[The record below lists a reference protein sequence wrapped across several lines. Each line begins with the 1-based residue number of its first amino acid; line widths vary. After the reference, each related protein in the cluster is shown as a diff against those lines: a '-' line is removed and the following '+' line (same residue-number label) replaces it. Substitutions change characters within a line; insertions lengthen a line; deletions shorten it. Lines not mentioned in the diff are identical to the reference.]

1 MRKLTLLLC
10 ACCLPLT
17 LHAAERGWL
26 NRSHA
31 RMTVWVSE
39 LGRWV
44 DARLSGETVPENNPS
59 RLKLGY
65 GVTLS
70 RLDKPEWK
78 PRIGLDLRLPVSERK
93 LKLFVTR
100 QLNDSGRT
108 PRPEQIGGHA
118 SNTTTNDQTFIGI
131 RSLEKRSARIL
142 RTLDF
147 GANFHGITPSVF
159 VRWRNRD
166 RQPLTPSWQWT
177 TYLQWLWESDRGL
190 SGRYAWV
197 FDRALDS
204 RRLWRQRLQLDG
216 YLDSETLDLTAS
228 EDLFVWLKKARALN
242 GHFTAQWSSQPQVEL
257 VWWGTGIDYSRPVV
271 RHWLLLSVSPEI
283 AFERQHDYMANP
295 RLSLQLTAQ
304 FGH

>member
-1 MRKLTLLLC
+1 MLLLC

-17 LHAAERGWL
+17 LHAATDSWVD
-26 NRSHA
+26 RSHT

-44 DARLSGETVPENNPS
+44 DARLSGETVPESNLS

-70 RLDKPEWK
+70 RLDKPDWK
-78 PRIGLDLRLPVSERK
+78 PRIGLDLSLPVSERR

-100 QLNDSGRT
+100 QLNDTSRA
-108 PRPEQIGGHA
+108 PQPEQLGGHA
-118 SNTTTNDQTFIGI
+118 SNSSTDDQTFVGI
-131 RSLEKRSARIL
+131 RSIEKRTARIL

-147 GANFHGITPSVF
+147 GANFHGITPGVF

-177 TYLQWLWESDRGL
+177 THLQWLWESDRGL
-190 SGRYAWV
+190 SGRYAWL
-197 FDRALDS
+197 FDRGLDS

-216 YLDSETLDLTAS
+216 YLDSQTLDFTAS
-228 EDLFVWLKKARALN
+228 EELFVWLPAAHSLN
-242 GHFTAQWSSQPQVEL
+242 GHLSAQWSNQPQPEL
-257 VWWGTGIDYSRPVV
+257 VWWGPGMNYSRPVL
-271 RHWLLLSVSPEI
+271 RRWLLLSISPEI
-283 AFERQHDYMANP
+283 AFERQHDYAANA
-295 RLSLQLTAQ
+295 RLSLQLTAHFSQ
-304 FGH
+304 